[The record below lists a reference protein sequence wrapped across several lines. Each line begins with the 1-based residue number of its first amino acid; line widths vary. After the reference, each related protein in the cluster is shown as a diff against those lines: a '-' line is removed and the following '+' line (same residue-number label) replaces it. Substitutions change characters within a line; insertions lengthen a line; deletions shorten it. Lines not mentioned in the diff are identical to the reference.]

1 MGLAAVD
8 ERRTGRHT
16 SSSGSDAYSAAMSH
30 LVASSAAQLVV
41 VIVAL
46 ATRSITVWCAAAV
59 LVGTLGICAHASV
72 TLSPMA
78 RGAGRRA

>member
-1 MGLAAVD
+1 MGRSHSRAG
-8 ERRTGRHT
+8 ERGP
-16 SSSGSDAYSAAMSH
+16 GSPWFYRH

-46 ATRSITVWCAAAV
+46 ATGSMTPWCAAAV

-72 TLSPMA
+72 ALSPRA
-78 RGAGRRA
+78 RGSGRRP